1 MSGDGDEA
9 AMQRAKVGPALQ
21 DSLQQNQQGFP
32 FLWSAAIK
40 PALIA
45 SVEPLHQGP
54 ALRVLHRFPVHGV
67 G

>member
-1 MSGDGDEA
+1 MSGDWDET

-21 DSLQQNQQGFP
+21 ESLQQSQKGFP
-32 FLWSAAIK
+32 FLRSAAIE

-54 ALRVLHRFPVHGV
+54 ALHRVHGFPVHGV